1 MLREN
6 ISSFMRAMCRPG
18 GTPNRNG
25 NDMFPINHR
34 TIHLLLAAVH
44 LAVAMGWID
53 HPELMVV
60 PGYSLLGLSAA
71 SAKSR
76 Q

>member
-1 MLREN
+1 
-6 ISSFMRAMCRPG
+6 MRAMCRPG
-18 GTPNRNG
+18 GTPNRKG

-44 LAVAMGWID
+44 LTVILGWID

-60 PGYSLLGLSAA
+60 LGYSLLGLSGA
-71 SAKSR
+71 SAISR